1 MAMAVVNIFV
11 LYRLVHGSNFNFDKE
26 FSQNNWHILFEVGI
40 RIKSNEGT
48 PAEFSINI
56 QDTSCS

>member
-1 MAMAVVNIFV
+1 MAVVNSFV
-11 LYRLVHGSNFNFDKE
+11 LYRLVRGYDFNFHKG
-26 FSQNNWHILFEVGI
+26 FSQRHTLFEVGT
-40 RIKSNEGT
+40 RIKSDEGT